1 MSEDKTYLVNE
12 NASIADPGPLGLACF
27 ALTTFCLSVVNAGI
41 VDAKVESMVLM
52 LALAYGG
59 SAQVLAGMWEFKK
72 NNVFGAVAFTS
83 YGAFWL
89 SFAFYV
95 FSAGHGWIEATA
107 SGTALFLIAWTIF
120 TVYMWIGSFA
130 LNNCLLTVFTLL
142 LITFVLLD
150 IGALGSASAH
160 MLGGYFGIATA
171 FAAWYTSA
179 AGILNTVYKRKVLPI
194 GPRQ

>member
-12 NASIADPGPLGLACF
+12 GASIADPGPLGLACF

-41 VDAKVESMVLM
+41 VDARVEGMVLM

-59 SAQVLAGMWEFKK
+59 SAQILAGMWEFKK

-95 FSAGHGWIEATA
+95 TAASHGWIEATA
-107 SGTALFLIAWTIF
+107 SGTALFLLAWTIF
-120 TVYMWIGSFA
+120 TAYMWIASFA
-130 LNNCLLTVFTLL
+130 LNNALVTVFTLL
-142 LITFVLLD
+142 EITFILLF
-150 IGALGSASAH
+150 IGALGSATAH
-160 MLGGYFGIATA
+160 MIAGYFGLATA